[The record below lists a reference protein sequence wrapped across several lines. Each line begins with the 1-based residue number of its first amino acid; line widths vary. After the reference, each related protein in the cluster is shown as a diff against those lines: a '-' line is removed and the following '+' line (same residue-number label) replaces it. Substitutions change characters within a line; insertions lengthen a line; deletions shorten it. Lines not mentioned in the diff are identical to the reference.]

1 MEMRACIW
9 KDREY
14 EFRYKSTFE
23 KVEMH
28 LINEHLCMVLGGIKL
43 GNLACERYGIKRLLN
58 S

>member
-1 MEMRACIW
+1 MGMRVHTL

-28 LINEHLCMVLGGIKL
+28 LINEHLCMVLGGKKL
-43 GNLACERYGIKRLLN
+43 GNLAVRSTVKALENG
-58 S
+58 